1 MSLPTTYATSCEIHS
16 ASEIYPYHL
25 VLYRDCDVVLQ
36 PNKVNDRTKTQKHR
50 EIVKKYTDKYPEVY
64 WKAVKRYNNANN
76 ITNNLCTVVKNL
88 KSLSEQIHPNLNT
101 LHSENLTWL
110 NEIAILT
117 PKNNTP
123 ASINDSLLDQLPT
136 EMEKYP
142 SVDSV
147 VELEDDHLDLVYGLD
162 PVIITDKACFYLSSD
177 NSFKSQNCRHCLYHF
192 RVQTSGIAVTC

>member
-1 MSLPTTYATSCEIHS
+1 
-16 ASEIYPYHL
+16 
-25 VLYRDCDVVLQ
+25 
-36 PNKVNDRTKTQKHR
+36 
-50 EIVKKYTDKYPEVY
+50 VKKYTDKYPEVY
-64 WKAVKRYNNANN
+64 RKAVKRYNNANN

-147 VELEDDHLDLVYGLD
+147 VELEDVNAECEWLKYHLNYRL
-162 PVIITDKACFYLSSD
+162 
-177 NSFKSQNCRHCLYHF
+177 
-192 RVQTSGIAVTC
+192 